1 MIWSL
6 YRAVRA
12 VILLGWLCV
21 TALLV
26 WLLLV
31 FPTIPPQGPA
41 KDYSVELPEG
51 TDIETLSIRLT
62 QEEIVDRPRAWVLY
76 MRLIGAHGKLRS
88 GWIVLNR
95 SLSAHDLLPRL
106 SRGYGRAEVS
116 VVLPE
121 GYTRFDMAVRLARFG
136 IAPEADFLAASED
149 QALLRSLGIE
159 QETAEGYLFPA
170 TYTFRQESSAERVV
184 RRLVRVFRS
193 RTDALFAAYAAETD
207 ESPSALTP
215 AQLVTLAS
223 IVEREAVA
231 ADERPIIA
239 GVFLNRL
246 TDPSFR
252 PRRLQAD
259 PTVAYG
265 CLVAR
270 DKVPSC
276 RDFDGRR
283 VTPEMVRDP
292 ENPYSTY
299 RIEGLPPGPISN
311 PGMASLEAAV
321 HPASHDLFYFV
332 AVGGGRHA
340 FSHSLAE
347 HNRLIHGSDR

>member
-1 MIWSL
+1 MIWFL
-6 YRAVRA
+6 YRALRA
-12 VILLGWLCV
+12 FVLLGWLGA
-21 TALLV
+21 TALLT

-31 FPTIPPQGPA
+31 FPTVAPQGPS
-41 KDYSVELPEG
+41 KDYAVELPED
-51 TDIETLSIRLT
+51 TDIETLSKQLM
-62 QEEIVDRPRAWVLY
+62 QEGIVDRPRAWVLY
-76 MRLIGAHGKLRS
+76 MRLIGAHEKLRG
-88 GWIVLNR
+88 GWVVLNR
-95 SLSAHDLLPRL
+95 SLSPHQLLPRL
-106 SRGYGRAEVS
+106 ARGYGRAEVS

-121 GYTRFDMAVRLARFG
+121 GYTRFDMAARLARFG
-136 IAPEADFLAASED
+136 ITPESDFLAASED
-149 QALLRSLGIE
+149 PALLQSLGIAPN
-159 QETAEGYLFPA
+159 TAEGYLFPA
-170 TYTFRQESSAERVV
+170 TYTFRQDSPAARVV

-193 RTDALFAAYAAETD
+193 RTDALFAAYAAESAD
-207 ESPSALTP
+207 SPSALTP

-270 DKVPSC
+270 DAVPSC
-276 RDFDGRR
+276 RDFDGR

-299 RIEGLPPGPISN
+299 RLEGLPPGPISN
-311 PGMASLEAAV
+311 PGMASLEAVV

-340 FSHSLAE
+340 FSRSLAE
-347 HNRLIHGSDR
+347 HNRLIHGSAR